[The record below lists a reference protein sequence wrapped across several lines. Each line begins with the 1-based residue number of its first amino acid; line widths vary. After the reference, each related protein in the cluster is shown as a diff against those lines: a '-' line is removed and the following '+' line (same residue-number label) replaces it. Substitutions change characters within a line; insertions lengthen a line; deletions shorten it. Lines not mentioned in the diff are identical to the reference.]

1 VAFLGSI
8 SRVQCR
14 LDDGQIVIAQ
24 LTSAAASRLT
34 QDQAVRVDVHADAV
48 LVVPE

>member
-1 VAFLGSI
+1 VAFLGPI

-14 LDDGQIVIAQ
+14 LDDGQLVVAQ
-24 LTSAAASRLT
+24 LTSAGASRLSP
-34 QDQAVRVDVHADAV
+34 DDAVRVDVGADAV